1 MRISRCRNCNAKF
14 LVGRVFC
21 PSCKSDA
28 IEMINLVGGKVIE
41 IVSLVATPEPFPDSY
56 SIAMI
61 DADGIM
67 VFARTDESLKKGD
80 SVRITEDG
88 FGPLC
93 NKI

>member
-1 MRISRCRNCNAKF
+1 MKISRCGNCDAKF

-28 IEMINLVGGKVIE
+28 IEMIDLLEGKVIE
-41 IVSLVATPEPFPDSY
+41 IVSLVATPEPFPDNY

-61 DADGIM
+61 DANGI
-67 VFARTDESLKKGD
+67 VLFARTDESLKKGD
-80 SVRITEDG
+80 SVGITEDE
-88 FGPLC
+88 FGPIC